1 LVVLTGVFASD
12 SGASQWL
19 KDKAA
24 QEKAIEDAKEHVTKL
39 QSKIT
44 HIENSA

>member
-1 LVVLTGVFASD
+1 MFASD

-44 HIENSA
+44 QIENSA